1 MDITMILEGV
11 LTIAIALITTFL
23 APYLKEKYGE
33 QKISSAYSIIK
44 ILVNAIEQTTTI
56 AGQGKKKKEWVKER
70 LNYYNIKIDSAKV
83 DEMIEGAV
91 KEMNSLFIK
100 E

>member
-56 AGQGKKKKEWVKER
+56 AGQGKKRRNGLRKDLIIIILK
-70 LNYYNIKIDSAKV
+70 
-83 DEMIEGAV
+83 
-91 KEMNSLFIK
+91 
-100 E
+100 